1 MKTKNTFKNVL
12 ALLLVLMTIFALAG
26 CKTSA
31 NAGSDGYDKFSKLKI
46 GMTKS
51 EVNAILG
58 EPARVDKAYYYYNI
72 KVNGNDLELTVW
84 IDSTSGKV
92 TNLYG
97 DFSSGEYRTE
107 FADEKTDLS
116 KAGDLDSGDL
126 DTYDACK
133 EAFKTPGYLIG
144 IDEDGVEEYLWV
156 NSDDGYMTVTFDSD
170 GNVTMYNGLC

>member
-1 MKTKNTFKNVL
+1 MRTRNKSVRIFS
-12 ALLLVLMTIFALAG
+12 LLLILLMVFSLSG

-51 EVNAILG
+51 EVDAILG

-97 DFSSGEYRTE
+97 DFMSGEYRTE
-107 FADEKTDLS
+107 FADKKTNLS
-116 KAGDLDSGDL
+116 KAGDLDSGNIN
-126 DTYDACK
+126 TYDACK
-133 EAFKTPGYLIG
+133 EAFKTPGYLIS
-144 IDEDGVEEYLWV
+144 IDEKGVTEYLWV

-170 GNVTMYNGLC
+170 GNVKMYNGLC